1 MNQYEDDTAEGALL
15 GSILIDTS
23 KYFDVLGLV
32 DIECFAKSEHKLIFA
47 LLKELLDD
55 GQTVIDL
62 VLIKSKLIAK
72 NQLMAVGGIE
82 YLVELANTVPSS
94 ANAVHYAEIVKD
106 KYYRRRIRDYAN
118 SLLIQTKGEEDTQMV
133 YANACADIQNVFDGK
148 ADNKHTMLSDTL
160 EDFNLDDSTNYISTG
175 FSSHDLAY
183 YGHGQGQ
190 MIIVAGR
197 PGSGKTSLLLEMAIR
212 QCDKDTPVAFFSLE
226 MSSRDLVQRILCS
239 RASVNLRNVM
249 QGSLTLDDEMRI
261 EAHKKKLEGKPII
274 LDETRM
280 LTASTLRSR
289 IYSLKHQHGV
299 KVVYLDYIQLMTGD
313 GDNRQQVVSDIS
325 RSIKLIALQL
335 DIPIIVGCQLNRKNE
350 MRSDKRPVLS
360 DLRESGGIENNAD
373 IVLLL
378 HRPGYYDTS
387 VDSTMAEA
395 IIAKSRRGI
404 TETIPMTFVKEYC
417 RFDESGY

>member
-1 MNQYEDDTAEGALL
+1 MNQYQDHTSEGALL
-15 GSILIDTS
+15 GSLLIDTS
-23 KYFDVLGLV
+23 KYFEVANVVSVESFD
-32 DIECFAKSEHKLIFA
+32 KTEHKLIYSM
-47 LLKELLDD
+47 LKDLFDK
-55 GQTVIDL
+55 GQMVIDL
-62 VLIKSKLIAK
+62 VLLKNILISKS
-72 NQLMAVGGIE
+72 QLQAVGGME
-82 YLVELANTVPSS
+82 YLVSLAESVPSS

-118 SLLIQTKGEEDTQMV
+118 SLLVQTRGTEDTQMV
-133 YANACADIQNVFDGK
+133 YANACADIQNVFDGEIGSE
-148 ADNKHTMLSDTL
+148 HTMLSDIL
-160 EDFNLDDSTNYISTG
+160 ENFELNDSTNYISTG
-175 FSSHDLAY
+175 FSSHDLSY
-183 YGHGQGQ
+183 YGHGNGQ

-197 PGSGKTSLLLEMAIR
+197 PGSGKTSILLEMAIR

-239 RASVNLRNVM
+239 RASVNLRSVM

-261 EAHKKKLEGKPII
+261 EAHKKKLADKPLI
-274 LDETRM
+274 LDETRV

-299 KVVYLDYIQLMTGD
+299 KAVYLDYIQLMTGD

-360 DLRESGGIENNAD
+360 DLRESGGIENDAD

-387 VDSTMAEA
+387 VDSTVAEA